1 MKYSVQCTWWFLLA
15 DCYMYF
21 WQPQKLHDYLFCYK
35 FRSLLRPF
43 LIFVY
48 NFVLECFFYI
58 GISFPV
64 LLGVAALHFSLFLQV
79 LAFARGTE
87 IYFYQVMVF
96 EIACMCLHSKILS
109 FQGSFYKRNSRYRTF
124 WYGLRTPNEAIHA
137 ITLSSL
143 TCLPQWY
150 TKPWV
155 CPWVLLITIS
165 MQCMWWLSIID
176 SFEKTHYFCFSKL
189 KIQILETGFLV
200 AFLVFNLNDEF

>member
-64 LLGVAALHFSLFLQV
+64 LFGVAALHFSLFLQV

-109 FQGSFYKRNSRYRTF
+109 FQGSFYKRNSKYRTF
-124 WYGLRTPNEAIHA
+124 LIWAKNSKWSHSCNNIIIFDLFTSVVYKALGLS
-137 ITLSSL
+137 LGSS
-143 TCLPQWY
+143 
-150 TKPWV
+150 
-155 CPWVLLITIS
+155 
-165 MQCMWWLSIID
+165 D
-176 SFEKTHYFCFSKL
+176 NH
-189 KIQILETGFLV
+189 
-200 AFLVFNLNDEF
+200 LNAMYVVIVHRW